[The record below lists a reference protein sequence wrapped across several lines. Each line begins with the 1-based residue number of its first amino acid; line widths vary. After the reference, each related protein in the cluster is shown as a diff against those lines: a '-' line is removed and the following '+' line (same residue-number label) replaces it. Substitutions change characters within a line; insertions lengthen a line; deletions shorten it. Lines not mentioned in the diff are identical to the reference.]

1 MPNENN
7 TNKKITAFLIIIIL
21 IAAFTYLYI
30 NLPGDNSKNEN
41 TSDETGE
48 EEPTQETGTILTVT
62 FKDAQT
68 NYTLEELE
76 SLESFTATATMIKTG
91 WLPTVVSEG
100 PNLYTGVKFSTLLN
114 QVKNLPENY
123 SINVISNDS
132 KITKYNMSQIHGNVK
147 IYNESGAPINN
158 SVATMILAYKIDGK
172 YFTQENTGPLRVVF
186 CNEYMTASDLWAK
199 MVISIVVNEL

>member
-1 MPNENN
+1 MVKENN

-21 IAAFTYLYI
+21 IAAFTYLFI

-41 TSDETGE
+41 TSDQTGE
-48 EEPTQETGTILTVT
+48 EEPTEEIGTILTVT

-76 SLESFTATATMIKTG
+76 SLESFTATATMIKITM
-91 WLPTVVSEG
+91 LPTVVSEG
-100 PNLYTGVKFSTLLN
+100 PNQYTGVKFSTLLN
-114 QVKNLPENY
+114 QIENLSENY

-132 KITKYNMSQIHGNVK
+132 KITKYNMSQIQGNVD
-147 IYNESGAPINN
+147 IYNESGGIINN

-186 CNEYMTASDLWAK
+186 CNNNMTASNLWAK
-199 MVISIVVNEL
+199 MVISIEVNEL